1 MIIPDTLYNPRQED
15 QSLKG
20 YIEAYDD
27 SIDIILDRIKS
38 GAGFPEI
45 PGFSQHDLVMGL
57 EFCFRVNIALRMI
70 QILEKHCDEEPTLVV
85 LKK

>member
-27 SIDIILDRIKS
+27 SIDIIFDRIKS
-38 GAGFPEI
+38 GAGFPEL
-45 PGFSQHDLVMGL
+45 PGFSQYDFIKGL
-57 EFCFRVNIALRMI
+57 ELCFRVNIALRMI
-70 QILEKHCDEEPTLVV
+70 QILEKYCDEEPNLVV